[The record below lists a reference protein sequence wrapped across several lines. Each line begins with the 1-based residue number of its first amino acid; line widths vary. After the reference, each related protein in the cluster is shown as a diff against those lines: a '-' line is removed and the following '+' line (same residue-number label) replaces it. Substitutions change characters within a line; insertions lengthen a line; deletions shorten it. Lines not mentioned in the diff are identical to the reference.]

1 MNPHLHISLLCH
13 LLIRPEDPSG
23 VEISPYVLAGTYR
36 VLLLGDAKQDK
47 MAKLPG
53 GGGGLNFSM
62 DADNTM
68 QQEED
73 DDQFKSSAPV
83 RFPEHFLNI
92 FRIFLL

>member
-1 MNPHLHISLLCH
+1 M
-13 LLIRPEDPSG
+13 
-23 VEISPYVLAGTYR
+23 LAGTDW
-36 VLLLGDAKQDK
+36 VLLLGHAKQDK

-73 DDQFKSSAPV
+73 EDQFKSTAPV
-83 RFPEHFLNI
+83 RFPEPFLNR
-92 FRIFLL
+92 FRTFLL